1 MLNRRAFIHTAAAF
15 GLFSTHPALTVA
27 AAPTDKRLVV
37 IVLRGGLDGLDAV
50 QPIGDP
56 GFAELRPK
64 LEKIGP
70 APAVPLDDYFHL
82 HTALQPLQPWFA
94 ARELSFLHAVS
105 TPYRNRS
112 HFEAQ
117 DTLEQGGIRP
127 GSIDT
132 GWVNRL
138 ISLAGN
144 KRMEFGADIG
154 TGDSLLLRGPAEHLN
169 VYPESETDF
178 WKNSTQFLRMMYAED
193 AGFKATFERIESAN
207 APGMQVENVDKGVSA
222 REIASLAA
230 KLLSGESR
238 IASFSLYGW
247 DTHLQQNIR
256 LTKSLESLVSALQ
269 ALKTGLGNDWSRTA
283 VVAVS
288 EFGRTARFNGTLGT
302 DHGTGGLALLAGGL
316 MANGQGGKVLST
328 KWPGVGADQLYEGRD
343 LAATDDVRRY
353 LGWLIA
359 GLFNLSQ
366 DTVTRQIFP
375 DADLGA
381 RLKLI

>member
-1 MLNRRAFIHTAAAF
+1 MLNRRTLLHTAAAF
-15 GLFSTHPALTVA
+15 GLFSACPALTVA

-37 IVLRGGLDGLDAV
+37 IVLRGGLDGLDVV

-56 GFAELRPK
+56 GFAVLRPK
-64 LEKIGP
+64 LEKVGP

-82 HTALQPLQPWFA
+82 HMALQPLQPWFA

-117 DTLEQGGIRP
+117 DTLEQGGIKP
-127 GSIDT
+127 GSVQT

-138 ISLAGN
+138 ISLIGN
-144 KRMEFGADIG
+144 NRLEFGADIG

-169 VYPESETDF
+169 VYPETETDF
-178 WKNSTQFLRMMYAED
+178 WKNSTQFLRMMYSED
-193 AGFKATFERIESAN
+193 AGFKETFDRIESAN
-207 APGMQVENVDKGVSA
+207 TPDMQVEDVDRGISA

-247 DTHLQQNIR
+247 DTHLHQNAH
-256 LTKSLESLVSALQ
+256 LTKSLESLVSAMQ
-269 ALKTGLGNDWSRTA
+269 TLKTGLGNDWSKTV

-288 EFGRTARFNGTLGT
+288 EFGRTARFNGTFGT
-302 DHGTGGLALLAGGL
+302 DHGTGGLAFLAGGL
-316 MANGQGGKVLST
+316 LANGQGGKVLST
-328 KWPGVGADQLYEGRD
+328 SWPGVGADQLYEGRD
-343 LAATDDVRRY
+343 LAATGDVRRY
-353 LGWLIA
+353 LGWLVA
-359 GLFNLSQ
+359 GLYGLSQ
-366 DTVTRQIFP
+366 DTVTREIFP